1 MPGFIEEFYYGNI
14 EPQESNKEFKAV
26 LKKKLDS
33 LTETEKELSE
43 KLPNEEQELLARYVE
58 KNLDFLTTSVV
69 DSFVKGF
76 RVGAKFV
83 LDTFKWQKHLIF
95 MYVFCL
101 RTVAEAYVDTGVKIL
116 IAVVIGALLLTLLY
130 ALFNDVQS

>member
-14 EPQESNKEFKAV
+14 EPQESNNEFKTV

-43 KLPNEEQELLARYVE
+43 KLPKKEQELLERYIVE
-58 KNLDFLTTSVV
+58 NLDFLTTSVV

-76 RVGAKFV
+76 RVGAKFT
-83 LDTFKWQKHLIF
+83 LDTFK
-95 MYVFCL
+95 
-101 RTVAEAYVDTGVKIL
+101 
-116 IAVVIGALLLTLLY
+116 
-130 ALFNDVQS
+130 

>member
-14 EPQESNKEFKAV
+14 EPQETNKEFKAV

-43 KLPNEEQELLARYVE
+43 KIPNEEQELLARYIE

-76 RVGAKFV
+76 RFGAKFV
-83 LDTFKWQKHLIF
+83 LD
-95 MYVFCL
+95 
-101 RTVAEAYVDTGVKIL
+101 IL
-116 IAVVIGALLLTLLY
+116 K
-130 ALFNDVQS
+130 

>member
-1 MPGFIEEFYYGNI
+1 MLGFIEEFYYGNI

-43 KLPNEEQELLARYVE
+43 NLPNEEQELLAKYIE
-58 KNLDFLTTSVV
+58 KNLDFLTKSAV

-76 RVGAKFV
+76 RFGAKFV
-83 LDTFKWQKHLIF
+83 LD
-95 MYVFCL
+95 
-101 RTVAEAYVDTGVKIL
+101 IL
-116 IAVVIGALLLTLLY
+116 K
-130 ALFNDVQS
+130 

>member
-1 MPGFIEEFYYGNI
+1 MPGFIEEFYYSNI

-43 KLPNEEQELLARYVE
+43 KLPKKEQELLERYIE

-76 RVGAKFV
+76 RDGAKFT
-83 LDTFKWQKHLIF
+83 LDTFK
-95 MYVFCL
+95 
-101 RTVAEAYVDTGVKIL
+101 
-116 IAVVIGALLLTLLY
+116 
-130 ALFNDVQS
+130 

>member
-14 EPQESNKEFKAV
+14 EPQETNKEFKAV

-43 KLPNEEQELLARYVE
+43 KLSNEEQELLERYIVE
-58 KNLDFLTTSVV
+58 NLDFLTTSVV

-76 RVGAKFV
+76 RVGAKFT
-83 LDTFKWQKHLIF
+83 LDTFK
-95 MYVFCL
+95 
-101 RTVAEAYVDTGVKIL
+101 
-116 IAVVIGALLLTLLY
+116 
-130 ALFNDVQS
+130 

>member
-14 EPQESNKEFKAV
+14 DPQETNKEFKAV

-43 KLPNEEQELLARYVE
+43 KIPNEEQELLARYIE

-76 RVGAKFV
+76 RVGARFA
-83 LDTFKWQKHLIF
+83 LDTFK
-95 MYVFCL
+95 
-101 RTVAEAYVDTGVKIL
+101 
-116 IAVVIGALLLTLLY
+116 
-130 ALFNDVQS
+130 

>member
-14 EPQESNKEFKAV
+14 EPQETNKEFKAV

-43 KLPNEEQELLARYVE
+43 KIPNEEQELLARYIE

-76 RVGAKFV
+76 RFGAKFTS
-83 LDTFKWQKHLIF
+83 DTFK
-95 MYVFCL
+95 
-101 RTVAEAYVDTGVKIL
+101 
-116 IAVVIGALLLTLLY
+116 
-130 ALFNDVQS
+130 

>member
-14 EPQESNKEFKAV
+14 EPQESNNEFKAV

-43 KLPNEEQELLARYVE
+43 KLPKKEQELLERYIVE
-58 KNLDFLTTSVV
+58 NLDFLTTSVV

-76 RVGAKFV
+76 RVGAKFT
-83 LDTFKWQKHLIF
+83 LDTFK
-95 MYVFCL
+95 
-101 RTVAEAYVDTGVKIL
+101 
-116 IAVVIGALLLTLLY
+116 
-130 ALFNDVQS
+130 

>member
-14 EPQESNKEFKAV
+14 EPQESNNELKAV

-43 KLPNEEQELLARYVE
+43 KIPNKDQELLERYIE
-58 KNLDFLTTSVV
+58 KNLDFLTTSVA

-83 LDTFKWQKHLIF
+83 LDTFK
-95 MYVFCL
+95 
-101 RTVAEAYVDTGVKIL
+101 
-116 IAVVIGALLLTLLY
+116 
-130 ALFNDVQS
+130 

>member
-33 LTETEKELSE
+33 LTETEKELS
-43 KLPNEEQELLARYVE
+43 KRIPNEEQELLARYVE

-69 DSFVKGF
+69 NSFVKGF
-76 RVGAKFV
+76 RVGAKFA
-83 LDTFKWQKHLIF
+83 LDTFK
-95 MYVFCL
+95 
-101 RTVAEAYVDTGVKIL
+101 
-116 IAVVIGALLLTLLY
+116 
-130 ALFNDVQS
+130 

>member
-14 EPQESNKEFKAV
+14 EPQESNNEFKAV

-43 KLPNEEQELLARYVE
+43 KSPKKEQELLERYIVE
-58 KNLDFLTTSVV
+58 NLDFLTTSVV
-69 DSFVKGF
+69 DLFVKGF

-83 LDTFKWQKHLIF
+83 LDTFK
-95 MYVFCL
+95 
-101 RTVAEAYVDTGVKIL
+101 
-116 IAVVIGALLLTLLY
+116 
-130 ALFNDVQS
+130 

>member
-14 EPQESNKEFKAV
+14 EPQETNKEFKAV

-43 KLPNEEQELLARYVE
+43 KIPDEEQEQLERYIE
-58 KNLDFLTTSVV
+58 NNLDFLTTSAA

-76 RVGAKFV
+76 RVGAKFT
-83 LDTFKWQKHLIF
+83 LDTFK
-95 MYVFCL
+95 
-101 RTVAEAYVDTGVKIL
+101 
-116 IAVVIGALLLTLLY
+116 
-130 ALFNDVQS
+130 

>member
-14 EPQESNKEFKAV
+14 EPQETNKEFKAV

-43 KLPNEEQELLARYVE
+43 KLSNEEQELLERYIE
-58 KNLDFLTTSVV
+58 KNLDFLTTSAA

-76 RVGAKFV
+76 RVGAKFT
-83 LDTFKWQKHLIF
+83 LETFK
-95 MYVFCL
+95 
-101 RTVAEAYVDTGVKIL
+101 
-116 IAVVIGALLLTLLY
+116 
-130 ALFNDVQS
+130 

>member
-14 EPQESNKEFKAV
+14 EPQESNNEFKAV

-33 LTETEKELSE
+33 LTETEKELFE
-43 KLPNEEQELLARYVE
+43 KLPNEEQELLARYIE

-76 RVGAKFV
+76 RVGVKFI
-83 LDTFKWQKHLIF
+83 LDSFK
-95 MYVFCL
+95 
-101 RTVAEAYVDTGVKIL
+101 
-116 IAVVIGALLLTLLY
+116 
-130 ALFNDVQS
+130 

>member
-14 EPQESNKEFKAV
+14 EPQEANKEFKAV

-43 KLPNEEQELLARYVE
+43 KIPNEEQELLARYIE

-76 RVGAKFV
+76 RFGAKFTS
-83 LDTFKWQKHLIF
+83 DTFK
-95 MYVFCL
+95 
-101 RTVAEAYVDTGVKIL
+101 
-116 IAVVIGALLLTLLY
+116 
-130 ALFNDVQS
+130 

>member
-14 EPQESNKEFKAV
+14 EPQETNKEFKAV
-26 LKKKLDS
+26 LKKKLDG

-43 KLPNEEQELLARYVE
+43 KLPNEEQKLLERYIV
-58 KNLDFLTTSVV
+58 KNLVFLTTSVV

-83 LDTFKWQKHLIF
+83 LDTFK
-95 MYVFCL
+95 
-101 RTVAEAYVDTGVKIL
+101 
-116 IAVVIGALLLTLLY
+116 
-130 ALFNDVQS
+130 

>member
-43 KLPNEEQELLARYVE
+43 KLSNEEQELLERYIE
-58 KNLDFLTTSVV
+58 KNLDFLTTSTV

-76 RVGAKFV
+76 RVGARFA
-83 LDTFKWQKHLIF
+83 LDTFK
-95 MYVFCL
+95 
-101 RTVAEAYVDTGVKIL
+101 
-116 IAVVIGALLLTLLY
+116 
-130 ALFNDVQS
+130 